1 MQTLTKN
8 AENMSH
14 LSSIIQRSVTLACLL
29 VLFSLASLAQ
39 GFTVKGHV
47 TDGAGEELV
56 GATVRM
62 KTNPNVAT
70 ITDNDGNF
78 VLRVPSENATLVF
91 TYVGMT
97 SKEEKVGKKRNFN
110 VSLSDDN
117 ELNEVVVVG
126 YGQQK
131 KESVV
136 GSITQTTGEVLERAG
151 GVTNIGAALTGNV
164 PGVVTMSST
173 GMPGEEDPRIV
184 IRGVSSWNNSDPLIL
199 VDGIERPMSS
209 IDISSVQ
216 TISVLKDASA
226 TAVYG
231 VRGAN
236 GVILITTKR
245 GKEGKAKIEMG
256 MNATLKFVSQLPGSL
271 HSADALMVRNEAA
284 EYELG
289 LSPESWNKVL
299 PLDII
304 EKYRHP
310 ANLEEAERYPDVDWQ
325 KEVFKNHAMAYN
337 PHVNVSGGTSFVKY
351 FASIDY
357 LHEGDLFRQWDNN
370 RGYKAGYGFDRVNA
384 RSNLDFLLTKTTTLK
399 VNLFGSHGIRKGP
412 WGTATGSYG
421 ETQLWQAAYS
431 APRDAF
437 IPRYSDGTW
446 GFYPA
451 DSQGAPNSISNLA
464 LAGTEKHTTT
474 RINTDF
480 TLTQDLGFITK
491 GLQVSGL
498 VSWDNVFQEDG
509 RGINDLYHGAQYKW
523 INPETGVAVL
533 QQSQN
538 SNNNFDFQEGILW
551 TTSGGQVNNG
561 ATVRNLFYQVQLNW
575 ARKFGKHDITAMGV
589 FNRTENAFG
598 SDFKHYR
605 EDWAFRTTYNYDG
618 RYFFEYNGAY
628 NGSEQFGP
636 KNRFDWFNSAAVGYT
651 ISEEKFF
658 QPLRKYIDLL
668 KFRYSIGEVGDDG
681 ANLGRWLYS
690 TQWAYGG
697 NIVNGLYGDG
707 SPYTWYRESKIGNPN
722 IHWEKSTKQN
732 VGIDYGFFGGL
743 ITGNVDFFVDNRKD
757 ILIAGGNRAIPSY
770 FGATAPAAN
779 LGKVRTQG
787 YELELRL
794 NKKFGEHRVWGN
806 FSTTHATNKI
816 KKYDDPALLPD
827 YQKQEGFAIGQD
839 HAYLTTGFANTWD
852 DVIGVTQF
860 DTNDSQKLPGMF
872 DVIDYNGD
880 GIIDSNDSAP
890 YGYTGTPE
898 NTYNAT
904 IGWEWKGFSVYV
916 QFYGVTNVNRY
927 VSFNSL
933 SKNLDTVFDEDGFWS
948 KYTTNANAPMP
959 RLNSTPSYYEGTRFH
974 YDGSF
979 IRLKNAEIS
988 YTFTQ
993 PWVRRIGLT
1002 SVQLFV
1008 NGNNLWVWSRMP
1020 DDRESNYAGTGLA
1033 SQGAYPTVK
1042 RLNLGFK
1049 INM

>member
-1 MQTLTKN
+1 MT
-8 AENMSH
+8 H
-14 LSSIIQRSVTLACLL
+14 LLSTIQRSATLVVLM
-29 VLFSLASLAQ
+29 VLFCASALAQ
-39 GFTVKGHV
+39 KITIKGHV
-47 TDGAGEELV
+47 TDGKGEELI

-62 KTNPNVAT
+62 KDNPNVAA
-70 ITDNDGNF
+70 ITDLDGNF
-78 VLRVPSENATLVF
+78 VLQVPTENATLVF
-91 TYVGMT
+91 SYVGMT
-97 SKEEKVGKKRNFN
+97 TKEEKVGKKRTFN

-117 ELNEVVVVG
+117 QLNEVIVVG

-136 GSITQTTGEVLERAG
+136 GSITQTTGKVLERAG

-173 GMPGEEDPRIV
+173 GMPGEEDPKIV
-184 IRGVSSWNNSDPLIL
+184 IRGVSSWNNSDPLVL
-199 VDGIERPMSS
+199 VDGIERPMGS

-216 TISVLKDASA
+216 TVSVLKDASA

-245 GKEGKAKIEMG
+245 GQEGKAQIEVG

-271 HSADALMVRNEAA
+271 HSADALMIRNKAA
-284 EYELG
+284 EQELG

-299 PLDII
+299 PIDVI

-310 ANLEEAERYPDVDWQ
+310 ANIEEAERYPDVDWQ
-325 KEVFKNHAMAYN
+325 SEVFKNHAMAYN
-337 PHVNVSGGTSFVKY
+337 PHINVSGGTSFVKY
-351 FASIDY
+351 FAAVDY
-357 LHEGDLFRQWDNN
+357 LSEGDLFKQWDNN
-370 RGYKAGYGFDRVNA
+370 RGYKAGYGFNRINA
-384 RSNLDFLLTKTTTLK
+384 RSNLDFSLTKTTSLK

-412 WGTATGSYG
+412 WGTATGSYA
-421 ETQLWQAAYS
+421 ESQLWQAAYS

-437 IPRYSDGTW
+437 IPRYNDGTW
-446 GFYPA
+446 GYYPA
-451 DSQGAPNSISNLA
+451 DAQGAPNSIANLA
-464 LAGTEKHTTT
+464 LAGAEKHTTT

-480 TLTQDLGFITK
+480 TLTQDLSFITK
-491 GLQVSGL
+491 GLQISGL
-498 VSWDNVFQEDG
+498 VSWDNVFQEDQ
-509 RGINDLYHGAQYKW
+509 RGINDLYHNAQYKW
-523 INPETGVAVL
+523 INPDTGVAVYKEP
-533 QQSQN
+533 QDSKT
-538 SNNNFDFQEGILW
+538 NFDFQEGILW
-551 TTSGGQVNNG
+551 NTAGGTVNNG
-561 ATVRNLFYQVQLNW
+561 ATVRNLFYQLQLNW

-589 FNRTENAFG
+589 FNRTENAYG

-636 KNRFDWFNSAAVGYT
+636 NNRFDWFNSAAAGYT

-658 QPLRKYIDLL
+658 QPLRKYVDLL

-690 TQWAYGG
+690 TQWSYGG
-697 NIVNGLYGDG
+697 NIINGLYDDA
-707 SPYTWYRESKIGNPN
+707 SPYTWYKEAKIGNPN

-732 VGIDYGFFGGL
+732 FGVDYGFLGGL
-743 ITGNVDFFVDNRKD
+743 ITGSFDYFVDNRKD

-779 LGKVRTQG
+779 LGKVQTKG
-787 YELELRL
+787 FELEVRL
-794 NKKFGEHRVWGN
+794 SKTFGEHHVWGN
-806 FSTTHATNKI
+806 FSMTHATNKI

-827 YQKQEGFAIGQD
+827 YQKQQGFAIGQD

-852 DVIGVTQF
+852 DVIGITQY
-860 DTNDSQKLPGMF
+860 DTNDSQKLPGMY

-904 IGWEWKGFSVYV
+904 IGWDWKGFSVYV

-927 VSFNSL
+927 VAFNSL
-933 SKNLDTVFDEDGFWS
+933 QKNLDTVFDEGTFWT
-948 KYTTNANAPMP
+948 KYTTNADAPMP
-959 RLNSTPSYYEGTRFH
+959 RLNSTPTYYEGTRFH

-993 PWVRRIGLT
+993 PWVKHLGLT
-1002 SVQLFV
+1002 SVQVFV
-1008 NGNNLWVWSRMP
+1008 NGDNLWVWSRMP
-1020 DDRESNYAGTGLA
+1020 DDRESNFAGTGLA

-1042 RLNLGFK
+1042 RVNMGFK